1 MKNIIFV
8 SEIVHR
14 DIKPENILVEKDS
27 SGRIKRVKLC
37 DFGLATVAKKKIF
50 AVCGTPTYVAPEI
63 LAEKGYGLDVD
74 NWAVGV
80 IAYILLCGF
89 PPFRSLERNQDELFD
104 TIQRGE
110 FEYLSPY
117 WDTVTDSARD
127 LIDNLIEVSIPKRM
141 QPKDILKHKFVMDKN
156 S

>member
-1 MKNIIFV
+1 M
-8 SEIVHR
+8 HR
-14 DIKPENILVEKDS
+14 DIKPENILVERDS
-27 SGRIKRVKLC
+27 SGVIKRVKLC
-37 DFGLATVAKKKIF
+37 DFGLATTAKKKIF
-50 AVCGTPTYVAPEI
+50 NVCGTPTYVAPEI
-63 LAEKGYGLDVD
+63 LAEKGYGLEVD

-117 WDTVTDSARD
+117 WDTITDSAKD
-127 LIDNLIEVSIPKRM
+127 LIDNLIEVTVSKRM
-141 QPKDILKHKFVMDKN
+141 HAKDILKHKFIEKGKE